1 MTLYLKTETEA
12 TMKSTL
18 AEALGG
24 FVGSDEN
31 GAEVLA
37 FFTHQWSVDWDIPI
51 TQTPAVFDEAGE
63 TVVEPAVMESG
74 FFCNIIVS
82 DKDIDTTSI
91 EAIDQQPNTPQR
103 RFA

>member
-12 TMKSTL
+12 AMRTAL
-18 AEALGG
+18 AAALNG
-24 FVGSDEN
+24 FVGADEN
-31 GAEVLA
+31 GDEILVCY
-37 FFTHQWSVDWDIPI
+37 THQWSVDWDIPI
-51 TQTPAVFDEAGE
+51 CTTPAVFDEAGE